1 MNVLK
6 KYSKKDFKINNEV
19 NRIIC
24 DTIHNYSMIS
34 ENDRVLLMCSG
45 GPDSTFLLFFFTYS

>member
-19 NRIIC
+19 IKIIY
-24 DTIHNYSMIS
+24 DTIHSYSMVS
-34 ENDRVLLMCSG
+34 ENDRVLLMYSG